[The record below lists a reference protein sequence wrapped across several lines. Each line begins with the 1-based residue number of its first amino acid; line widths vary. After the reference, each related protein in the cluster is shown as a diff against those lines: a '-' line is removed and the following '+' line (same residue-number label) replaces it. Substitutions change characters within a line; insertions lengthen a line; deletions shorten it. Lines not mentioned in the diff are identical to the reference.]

1 MIFDQFPFHT
11 PYSWILHVVLVT
23 SSSIYIITL
32 FLSPVL
38 TAPNTTCWC
47 WSWIRPTKHSLWRML
62 DGEPSRLW
70 LVGWIQFRLQHV
82 GLGAVRTG
90 LYCYLFL
97 PVLVFV
103 ALSCIPLTRH
113 WPGGGVKSAPPPDNG
128 VRLRSPVNAGL
139 MICLACKCCRNSALS
154 LVIYSRRIF
163 CDIVRYVRPCIQP
176 SYLILC
182 WKSQVF

>member
-103 ALSCIPLTRH
+103 ALSCIPL
-113 WPGGGVKSAPPPDNG
+113 
-128 VRLRSPVNAGL
+128 
-139 MICLACKCCRNSALS
+139 MICLACKWCRNSALS

-163 CDIVRYVRPCIQP
+163 LWYSAIRSVRASSR
-176 SYLILC
+176 LI
-182 WKSQVF
+182 